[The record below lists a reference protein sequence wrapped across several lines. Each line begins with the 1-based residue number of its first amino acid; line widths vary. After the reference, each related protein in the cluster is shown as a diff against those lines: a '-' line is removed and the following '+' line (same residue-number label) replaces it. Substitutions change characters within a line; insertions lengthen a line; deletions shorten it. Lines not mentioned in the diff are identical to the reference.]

1 MKKIIN
7 SFEEFLASSTPQH
20 FAVTHNGV
28 FHCDDV
34 FSAVLLDELMHGNLI
49 LIRVSSIPQNLD
61 LKNLM
66 IFDIGG
72 GKFDHH
78 YANAPVRK
86 CGVKYSSIGL
96 LWKEFGRKLLK
107 KRGVPINSI
116 NPVWNKIDKEFI
128 QAIDASDN
136 GELKTS
142 FPSFSIAREIA
153 NFNPI
158 WDLEEES
165 NDCFEKAFQ
174 IAKINFDN
182 IIENEMAIARAK
194 ESIEK
199 AISKS
204 KNGIMILPQ
213 YIPWFNY
220 LKNSKNPERKNIQYV
235 IFPNSRNNFYNIQT
249 TPYSKQ
255 LFPVKWGG
263 LKKEELRELTKIPS
277 INFCH
282 PKRYICETETLEDAI
297 YLASLASNS

>member
-7 SFEEFLASSTPQH
+7 SFEDFFTSSTPQY
-20 FAVTHNGV
+20 FAATHNGV

-34 FSAVLLDELMHGNLI
+34 FSAVLLDELMQGNLT
-49 LIRVSSIPQNLD
+49 LIRVSNIPENID
-61 LKNLM
+61 LKNLI

-72 GKFDHH
+72 GEFDHH
-78 YANAPVRK
+78 YANAPIRK
-86 CGVKYSSIGL
+86 SGVKYSSIGL
-96 LWKEFGRKLLK
+96 LWKEYGRKFLK
-107 KRGVPINSI
+107 KKGVSINSI

-142 FPSFSIAREIA
+142 FPNFSIAKEIA

-199 AISKS
+199 AIK
-204 KNGIMILPQ
+204 KAENGIMVLPQ
-213 YIPWFNY
+213 YIPWFSY
-220 LKNSKNPERKNIQYV
+220 LKDSKNPERKNIQYV
-235 IFPNSRNNFYNIQT
+235 IFKNNRNNFFNIQT
-249 TPYSKQ
+249 TPYSPQ
-255 LFPVKWGG
+255 LFPSEWAG
-263 LKKEELRELTKIPS
+263 LRKEELRELTQIQS

-282 PKRYICETETLEDAI
+282 PKRYICETETLEDALL
-297 YLASLASNS
+297 LANIASNY

>member
-1 MKKIIN
+1 MQKIIN
-7 SFEEFLASSTPQH
+7 SFEEFFDSSTPQY
-20 FAVTHNGV
+20 FAATHNGV

-49 LIRVSSIPQNLD
+49 LIRVPNIPETLD
-61 LKNLM
+61 LKGL
-66 IFDIGG
+66 IVFDIGG
-72 GKFDHH
+72 GEFDHH
-78 YANAPVRK
+78 YANAPVRS

-96 LWKEFGRKLLK
+96 LWKKFGRKLLK
-107 KRGVPINSI
+107 KKGVPINSV
-116 NPVWNKIDKEFI
+116 NRVWSKIDKEFI

-142 FPSFSIAREIA
+142 FPNFNIAKEIA

-174 IAKINFDN
+174 IAKITFYN

-199 AISKS
+199 AISKAT
-204 KNGIMILPQ
+204 NGIMILPQ
-213 YIPWFNY
+213 YIPWVSY
-220 LKNSKNPERKNIQYV
+220 LKDSKNPERKKIQYV
-235 IFPNSRNNFYNIQT
+235 IFPNNRNNFYNIQT
-249 TPYSKQ
+249 TPYSQ
-255 LFPVKWGG
+255 HLFPLEWGG
-263 LKKEELRELTKIPS
+263 MKKEELRELTKIQS

-297 YLASLASNS
+297 LLVNLASNS